1 MAGLAPGKAAPQA
14 AGQEGCSHQHGA
26 VLTGQP
32 RAEALLRIRADF
44 TPNLALGSR
53 SVLLSVA
60 AAAAPSVRPPL
71 FSPAL
76 PTRWLA

>member
-14 AGQEGCSHQHGA
+14 AGQEGCSHRHGA

-60 AAAAPSVRPPL
+60 AAPSVRPPL
-71 FSPAL
+71 FSLAL